1 MASQARCHVPLRKH
15 SPYIGPTGSGDIQSL
30 AIALQQFISRKYG
43 TSVDLHMAAS
53 VSRAR
58 RSATLND
65 QLENWRICMPENKIE
80 EVDILN
86 FALNLEYLEAEF
98 YTYATTGKSITSF
111 GIATT
116 GRSNGSNPANGG
128 TTKGGAKVSFSK
140 EESILHDMAT
150 QIAADER
157 AHVVLLRGALG
168 SSAVA
173 MPNID
178 LSALGFGFGNQNDFL
193 RAARIL
199 EDIGVTAYSG
209 AAHMLKTPVI
219 MMAAHGL
226 LGAEA
231 EHAATIRTHIARL
244 KIATTAIDGVDLI
257 PPPSGE
263 ATQLLSIK
271 LSDGLVATRTVGE
284 VLYHA
289 FGGKARVRQ
298 GGFFPTGLNGAIDLS
313 SEAAASE
320 KIAA

>member
-1 MASQARCHVPLRKH
+1 
-15 SPYIGPTGSGDIQSL
+15 
-30 AIALQQFISRKYG
+30 
-43 TSVDLHMAAS
+43 
-53 VSRAR
+53 
-58 RSATLND
+58 
-65 QLENWRICMPENKIE
+65 MPENKIE

-111 GIATT
+111 GVAT
-116 GRSNGSNPANGG
+116 NGSANGANPANGG
-128 TTKGGAKVSFSK
+128 TTKGGAKVIFSK
-140 EESILHDMAT
+140 DESILHDVAA
-150 QIAADER
+150 QIGADER

-178 LSALGFGFGNQNDFL
+178 LSAIGFGFGNQADFL

-199 EDIGVTAYSG
+199 EDIGVTAYAG
-209 AAHMLKTPVI
+209 AAGMLKTPEI
-219 MMAAHGL
+219 ITAAAGL

-244 KIATTAIDGVDLI
+244 NIATTAIDGVDLI

-263 ATQLLSIK
+263 ARQLLSIK
-271 LSDGLVATRTVGE
+271 VSDGLIATRTVGE

-289 FGGKARVRQ
+289 LGGKAGVRQ
-298 GGFFPTGLNGAIDLS
+298 GGFFPTGLNGTINLS
-313 SEAAASE
+313 SEAAASD

>member
-1 MASQARCHVPLRKH
+1 
-15 SPYIGPTGSGDIQSL
+15 
-30 AIALQQFISRKYG
+30 
-43 TSVDLHMAAS
+43 
-53 VSRAR
+53 
-58 RSATLND
+58 
-65 QLENWRICMPENKIE
+65 MPENKIE

-98 YTYATTGKSITSF
+98 YTYATTGKSIASF
-111 GIATT
+111 GIGTK
-116 GRSNGSNPANGG
+116 GSANDGNPATGG
-128 TTKGGAKVSFSK
+128 TTKGGSKVIFSK
-140 EESILHDMAT
+140 EESILHDIAA
-150 QIAADER
+150 QIGADER

-199 EDIGVTAYSG
+199 EDAGVTAYAG
-209 AAHMLKTPVI
+209 AAGMLRTPEI
-219 MMAAHGL
+219 IAAAAGL

-244 KIATTAIDGVDLI
+244 NIETTAMDGVDLV

-263 ATQLLSIK
+263 ARQLLSIK
-271 LSDGLVATRTVGE
+271 ASDGLVATRTAGE
-284 VLYHA
+284 ILYLA
-289 FGGKARVRQ
+289 LGGKARSTQ
-298 GGFFPTGLNGAIDLS
+298 GGFFPTGLNGTITSS
-313 SEAAASE
+313 SEAAAAS